1 MTTPIEELEDKAM
14 LPQKEEQNGKKMDQ
28 VEKIGKLEDH
38 SKKPSIWREVLEKEK
53 TEKYRG
59 GNEQ

>member
-1 MTTPIEELEDKAM
+1 MTTPREELEDKAM

-38 SKKPSIWREVLEKEK
+38 SKKPSI
-53 TEKYRG
+53 
-59 GNEQ
+59 